1 MKRRF
6 WIGGVLLVMAL
17 WGTAGCGRTEDPLI
31 GQMVDGPGM
40 MYTPEDQS
48 PFAGTWQSRDGT
60 IVMEVESRGQFEASG
75 IQVFVD
81 GEPDFASAAWVYKT
95 GNVKLTQEHK
105 DILMTGTFDRLT
117 FSHEENAFCVR
128 YSDGSGLRW
137 LTRDGAACGEE
148 DVIFSDQP
156 QAPSSAAWSCPACR
170 TENEGNFCTNCGAE
184 KPLLCSRCGWQP
196 EPDAAAPA
204 YCPDC
209 GNRLK

>member
-1 MKRRF
+1 MKRRY

-17 WGTAGCGRTEDPLI
+17 WGMVGCGRAKAPPS

-48 PFAGTWQSRDGT
+48 PFMGTWQSRNGS
-60 IVMEVESRGQFEASG
+60 IIMEVENSDPFESSR
-75 IQVFVD
+75 IQVLVD
-81 GEPDFASAAWVYKT
+81 GELDFEADMWVYKT
-95 GNVKLTQEHK
+95 GTVKLTQEQK
-105 DILMTGTFDRLT
+105 GILMTGTFDNLT
-117 FSHEENAFCVR
+117 FSHAENAFRIR
-128 YSDGSGLRW
+128 YSDGSGHRW
-137 LTRDGAACGEE
+137 LTKDGAACGEE

-196 EPDAAAPA
+196 KEGHSSV
-204 YCPDC
+204 YCPAC

>member
-1 MKRRF
+1 MKWKG
-6 WIGGVLLVMAL
+6 WIGGLLLVMML
-17 WGTAGCGRTEDPLI
+17 FGTLGCGKRRGSVT
-31 GQMVDGPGM
+31 GGMVDGPGM

-48 PFAGTWQSRDGT
+48 PFAGTWQSRDGS
-60 IVMEVESRGQFEASG
+60 IVMEVESSDPFESSR

-81 GEPDFASAAWVYKT
+81 GEPDFESDMWVYKT
-95 GNVKLTQEHK
+95 GTVKLTQEQK
-105 DILMTGTFDRLT
+105 EILMTGTFSGLT
-117 FSHEENAFCVR
+117 FSHAENAFRIR
-128 YSDGSGLRW
+128 YSDDSGHRW
-137 LTRDGAACGEE
+137 LTREGAACGEE

-196 EPDAAAPA
+196 EEGHSSV
-204 YCPDC
+204 YCPAC